1 MQPPDGQADSDMAE
15 NPPSQDLEDDVIN
28 FYGALFGQIFY
39 EPFRGLITGRLK
51 QKEVLRRVDESAD
64 AAAGSL
70 TRLFQNQQLD
80 SSVVSAILGGLE
92 KLTDHIGPDQIANP
106 NVTPEEL
113 VNTVLAHLPCPDPV
127 SREGHDTV
135 YRVALHTILQTLMLV
150 GPVMAEWRKLN
161 FAGTFE
167 ILRRVVHRLNEISQQ
182 LDALGTAGREAQDDS
197 FELSYRDY
205 LLQRFF
211 RVEAGTVRMT
221 TNLAVDLRALFVMPR
236 VRQRPRSSEQPDEA
250 AEAME
255 LMDLAGA
262 REPFGRRSLGKTEK
276 NLRRIGGRDGRV
288 RRRVRQANR
297 PLCAGRSPRC
307 RQVDL
312 P

>member
-1 MQPPDGQADSDMAE
+1 MVTSSTLDRAMVERIVRQYVSGQSAPAPAPGTAPELRVNVSARHIHLCDE
-15 NPPSQDLEDDVIN
+15 HVER
-28 FYGALFGQIFY
+28 LFGPGATLTEMRSLYQDGF
-39 EPFRGLITGRLK
+39 F
-51 QKEVLRRVDESAD
+51 
-64 AAAGSL
+64 AA
-70 TRLFQNQQLD
+70 
-80 SSVVSAILGGLE
+80 
-92 KLTDHIGPDQIANP
+92 
-106 NVTPEEL
+106 EE
-113 VNTVLAHLPCPDPV
+113 
-127 SREGHDTV
+127 
-135 YRVALHTILQTLMLV
+135 TLMLV

-205 LLQRFF
+205 LLQRFS

-221 TNLAVDLRALFVMPR
+221 TNLAVDMRALFVMPR